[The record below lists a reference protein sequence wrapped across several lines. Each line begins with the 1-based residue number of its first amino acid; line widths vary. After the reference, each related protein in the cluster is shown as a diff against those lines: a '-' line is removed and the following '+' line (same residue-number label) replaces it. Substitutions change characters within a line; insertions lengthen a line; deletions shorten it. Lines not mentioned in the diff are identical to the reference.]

1 MATQGTAAIVHVP
14 AAAAVAA
21 PSAGAASSGV
31 AAGAAGAE
39 GEGRVSA
46 SDLLAAATAQFVAS
60 GGGGDKVKSLL
71 AQSQDLT
78 LVKKKLSKDLKNA
91 RKRQSRLKTKAREL
105 SVGDLMDVLVLR
117 AAKASERAANGAEA
131 AEVPAEAAA
140 NGVVVAGVFD
150 LYIHNIHIYVV
161 CIRRVL
167 LIGGLSQVRMK
178 RRSHQTVSREV

>member
-1 MATQGTAAIVHVP
+1 MVFFKYSSMATQGPAAIVHVP

-31 AAGAAGAE
+31 AAGAAGAD
-39 GEGRVSA
+39 GEGRLS
-46 SDLLAAATAQFVAS
+46 AQFVAS

-71 AQSQDLT
+71 AQSQDLS

-117 AAKASERAANGAEA
+117 AAKASERAANAAEA

-140 NGVVVAGVFD
+140 NGVVVAGVFN
-150 LYIHNIHIYVV
+150 LYIHNIHIYVL
-161 CIRRVL
+161 CIRRVSIL
-167 LIGGLSQVRMK
+167 TGAVEAEEPSDG
-178 RRSHQTVSREV
+178 E

>member
-31 AAGAAGAE
+31 AAGASGAD
-39 GEGRVSA
+39 GEGRLSA

-71 AQSQDLT
+71 AQSQDLS

-117 AAKASERAANGAEA
+117 AAKASERAANVAEA
-131 AEVPAEAAA
+131 AEVPAEAVAD
-140 NGVVVAGVFD
+140 GVVVAGVFD
-150 LYIHNIHIYVV
+150 LYIHNIYIYMCYISDVF
-161 CIRRVL
+161 C
-167 LIGGLSQVRMK
+167 
-178 RRSHQTVSREV
+178 

>member
-1 MATQGTAAIVHVP
+1 MATQGPAAIVHVP

-31 AAGAAGAE
+31 AAGAAGAD

-71 AQSQDLT
+71 AQSQDLS

-150 LYIHNIHIYVV
+150 LYIHNIHIYVL
-161 CIRRVL
+161 CIRRVSIL
-167 LIGGLSQVRMK
+167 TGAVEAEEPSDG
-178 RRSHQTVSREV
+178 E